1 MIMVVIVNVIFV
13 LKIYDISINKKKYK
27 NLKFNFFLILKLFF
41 VFKMTFY
48 LQDYLT
54 YKDNVSHVS
63 LNGGKY
69 WIPKELYGKL
79 FKFMAKH
86 PEICLTEILLDV
98 FPLFFDI
105 DKLPS
110 ILNINELQNIFIENI
125 NKILKIDKNNN
136 KNYITKNKSKESYH
150 IYYPKIYVNKN
161 IAKEISNVINEY
173 IKINYEINEDIC
185 DISPYNTGLRM
196 FNTLKYNNKLK
207 KSEENTDY
215 EFITKLDDKINTIP
229 KKLKLLCLRKIKT
242 LTELR
247 DEFIYLKPSDNINLD
262 SNNDINDSDN
272 NNNYDNNDNNHDNY
286 DNDNKDILD
295 KFDNYKEIKHI
306 LYNCLSEDRLNN
318 NNLWIRIGYILK
330 NLNVPIEI
338 FKEWSKL
345 SKHYNSDDWINK
357 NCNKIYNSRQ
367 KNGHELGLNKLYS
380 YAKQDNL
387 KEFYKINLGVSIY
400 EKHTEISNEFI
411 KKCYFK
417 EDFGDAILFSTLY
430 KNRLICSNP
439 KKNVYYYWDG
449 SLWKQDKAGI
459 VKLLIATHLPKLYEQ
474 YVFHLEEQWKNN
486 NNDDDDNDDKKKKH
500 KTNVSNIFKR
510 ITKCRTNRHISNII
524 PFLSSLLYDDEINDK
539 FDSNKDILSIK
550 DSILELKTGT
560 IRPRR
565 LTDYCT
571 YELDVEFPGLD
582 YPTNNIDDFFQDVML
597 NRQELVTY
605 LQLLLGY
612 SITGH
617 LNEQKFI
624 IFWGAL
630 GSNGKSIL
638 IELIRNLL
646 EDKKYYASLSSDAI
660 MKIGKQSPGTATPHL
675 APLYGSRIA
684 FLDESEKDAKLN
696 EGIVKRITG
705 NSAITIRKLYEEEF
719 SFESSCQVILV
730 TNHRPKISDENA
742 MHRRLILIPFNAQ
755 FKDKNDY
762 DPKNPKHKLRDKNK
776 GEKLMKCKQ
785 ELLVWLVHGCIK
797 WYNHGLP
804 ELPND
809 IKQVT
814 DQYKEESNMLLQF
827 INKYC
832 QKPVYD
838 SDGEIIDEKEYYI
851 EEIVLKEAYYKF
863 SNEELTIKQ
872 FRYHM
877 EKIGYIS
884 HKEKYKQRG
893 FNLKYDP
900 NGLIDECH
908 IYDI

>member
-1 MIMVVIVNVIFV
+1 
-13 LKIYDISINKKKYK
+13 
-27 NLKFNFFLILKLFF
+27 
-41 VFKMTFY
+41 MTFY
-48 LQDYLT
+48 LEDFRT
-54 YKDNVSHVS
+54 YKDNVSHVC

-79 FKFMAKH
+79 FKYMEKH
-86 PEICLTEILLDV
+86 PEICLSEILLDI

-105 DKLPS
+105 DTLPKK
-110 ILNINELQNIFIENI
+110 LNIKEIEDIIIENI
-125 NKILKIDKNNN
+125 NKVFKIDKTID
-136 KNYITKNKSKESYH
+136 KYYITKNKSKESYH

-161 IAKEISNVINEY
+161 IAKEIAKLINEY
-173 IKINYEINEDIC
+173 IKINYEIDENIC

-196 FNTLKYNNKLK
+196 FNTLKYNKKLEK
-207 KSEENTDY
+207 VEENTDY
-215 EFITKLDDKINTIP
+215 EFITKLDDKINTIS
-229 KKLKLLCLRKIKT
+229 KKLKLLCLRKVKA
-242 LTELR
+242 LTELK
-247 DEFIYLKPSDNINLD
+247 DEFKYLKPSDKEKQVLEHDNSINLD
-262 SNNDINDSDN
+262 NIQYIED
-272 NNNYDNNDNNHDNY
+272 
-286 DNDNKDILD
+286 DNKDDFLNKID
-295 KFDNYKEIKHI
+295 DYREIKHI
-306 LYNCLSEDRLNN
+306 LYNCLSKDRLNN
-318 NNLWIRIGYILK
+318 NNSWIRIGYILK

-345 SKHYNSDDWINK
+345 SKHYDSDEWINK
-357 NCNKIYNSRQ
+357 NCTKIYNSKH
-367 KNGHELGLNKLYS
+367 KNGHELGLNTLYK

-387 KEFYKINLGVSIY
+387 NEFRKINLGVSVY
-400 EKHTEISNEFI
+400 EKHTDISNELI

-430 KNRLICSNP
+430 KGRLICSNP

-449 SLWKQDKAGI
+449 NLWKQDKAGI
-459 VKLLIATHLPKLYEQ
+459 VKLLLATHLPKLYEQ
-474 YVFHLEEQWKNN
+474 YAFSLEENWKKQ
-486 NNDDDDNDDKKKKH
+486 NNDDDDDDDKKKKY
-500 KTNVSNIFKR
+500 KNNVTNIFKR
-510 ITKCRTNRHISNII
+510 ANKCRTNRHISNIL
-524 PFLSSLLYDDEINDK
+524 PFLSSLLYDDEINEK
-539 FDSNKDILSIK
+539 FNSNRDILSIK
-550 DSILELKTGT
+550 DSVLELKNGN

-565 LTDYCT
+565 LNDYCT
-571 YELDVEFPGLD
+571 YELDVEFPGLN
-582 YPTNNIDDFFQDVML
+582 YPTDNIEEFFRDVML
-597 NRQELVTY
+597 DRLDLVRF
-605 LQLLLGY
+605 LQILLGY
-612 SITGH
+612 SITGY
-617 LNEQKFI
+617 LTEQKFI

-742 MHRRLILIPFNAQ
+742 MHRRLILIPFDAQ
-755 FKDKNDY
+755 FKDHNDY
-762 DPKNPKHKLRDKNK
+762 DHKNPKHKLRDKNK

-797 WYNHGLP
+797 WYNNGLP
-804 ELPND
+804 EFPDD

-814 DQYKEESNMLLQF
+814 NQYKEESNMLLQF

-832 QKPVYD
+832 QKPIYD
-838 SDGEIIDEKEYYI
+838 SDGELSDEKEYYV
-851 EEIVLKEAYYKF
+851 EEIILKDAYYKF

-872 FRYHM
+872 FRSLM
-877 EKIGYIS
+877 EKIGFIS
-884 HKEKYKQRG
+884 EKEKYNPRG
-893 FNLKYDP
+893 YRLKYDP

-908 IYDI
+908 ICDI